1 MYEFVMD
8 YAENDEL
15 LGAVVSIVGTNLEV
29 ILCHFN
35 LISTILDDFD
45 IDMDEIGEEIILK
58 LGRLQISLELEEFAS
73 VFLEMEEAS
82 SLVHKM
88 LLSKIQYVQ
97 NNEEIN

>member
-1 MYEFVMD
+1 MD
-8 YAENDEL
+8 TKSLYDS
-15 LGAVVSIVGTNLEV
+15 GIPGVIVLTNNIV
-29 ILCHFN
+29 Y
-35 LISTILDDFD
+35 
-45 IDMDEIGEEIILK
+45 DEIGEEIFLK

>member
-1 MYEFVMD
+1 MD
-8 YAENDEL
+8 TKSLYDP
-15 LGAVVSIVGTNLEV
+15 GIPGVIVLTNNIV
-29 ILCHFN
+29 Y
-35 LISTILDDFD
+35 
-45 IDMDEIGEEIILK
+45 DEIGEEIILK

-88 LLSKIQYVQ
+88 LLSRVQNIQ